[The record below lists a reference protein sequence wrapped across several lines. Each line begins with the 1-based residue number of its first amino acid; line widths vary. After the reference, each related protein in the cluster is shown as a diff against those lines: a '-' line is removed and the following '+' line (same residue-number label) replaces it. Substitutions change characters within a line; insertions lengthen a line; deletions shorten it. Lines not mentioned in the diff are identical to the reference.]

1 VCACMRETQKAV
13 PTSLE
18 KVILNNLER
27 SLTVAFQIF
36 FSKEKLWNMVG
47 TGPGVLVVIWS
58 QW

>member
-1 VCACMRETQKAV
+1 MRDTQKAV
-13 PTSLE
+13 PTILE